1 MRRLLWDADRVA
13 KASFIL
19 WWWRQLFP
27 LQCWSPVDCS
37 PVDIVA
43 DGRVLKEGLQLGCIV
58 IGHFEEP
65 FERPDP
71 GAFFLEKL
79 DDCFSF
85 SLIGGGGVR
94 Q

>member
-43 DGRVLKEGLQLGCIV
+43 DGRVLKEGVELGGIV
-58 IGHFEEP
+58 VCHVEEP
-65 FERPDP
+65 FECPDT
-71 GAFFLEKL
+71 GTFLEEL
-79 DDCFSF
+79 NDHLSF
-85 SLIGGGGVR
+85 PLVGSRGVR